1 MFEKIKI
8 GLLYI
13 GATLFMSIA
22 LLIIIPLFL
31 VEEKPWKRRKMSEEE
46 RKRLEEK
53 FRLGYISLV

>member
-31 VEEKPWKRRKMSEEE
+31 VEEKPWRRKMSEEE
-46 RKRLEEK
+46 KRRLEEK